1 MANKRIKKKHRN
13 KYQRLLLML
22 QPKLAKIKEE
32 YPNAYPLT
40 SYKWNDYA
48 RSKLMNMHIR
58 RLIAI
63 LNMRVRFKYK
73 TDPVSRNEQI
83 RYVRSLRR
91 ETKYWWRWMNKHQ
104 AHKFIYID
112 GRIKKILRFA
122 HNLNEGNSNNETV

>member
-1 MANKRIKKKHRN
+1 MV
-13 KYQRLLLML
+13 

-32 YPNAYPLT
+32 YPNVYPLA
-40 SYKWNDYA
+40 SYKWNNYA

-58 RLIAI
+58 CLVST
-63 LNMRVRFKYK
+63 LNMHVKYK
-73 TDPVSRNEQI
+73 TDPVSRSEQI
-83 RYVRSLRR
+83 RYARSVRR

>member
-1 MANKRIKKKHRN
+1 
-13 KYQRLLLML
+13 ML
-22 QPKLAKIKEE
+22 QPDLAKIKEE

-73 TDPVSRNEQI
+73 TDPVSRSEQI
-83 RYVRSLRR
+83 RYVRSIHR
-91 ETKYWWRWMNKHQ
+91 EAKYWWRWMNKHQ
-104 AHKFIYID
+104 AHKFIYVEQIND
-112 GRIKKILRFA
+112 RHKKFLRFA
-122 HNLNEGNSNNETV
+122 RNLIRSDTNETV

>member
-32 YPNAYPLT
+32 YPNVYPLT

-48 RSKLMNMHIR
+48 RSKLMNIHIR
-58 RLIAI
+58 CLART
-63 LNMRVRFKYK
+63 LNMHVKYK
-73 TDPVSRNEQI
+73 TNPVSRSEQI

-104 AHKFIYID
+104 ARKFIYVD
-112 GRIKKILRFA
+112 DRNKKFLRFA
-122 HNLNEGNSNNETV
+122 RNLIWSDTNETV